1 MALPTGIRPSFP
13 QVSHSHQE
21 VCISFLSSS
30 IRVQTEEG
38 RTTIYSF
45 QNENHKFRKLSK
57 MVTWITAMC
66 NSMKLGGMPSIPSCL
81 GLWLETPPGDAHW
94 WGLPHLQR
102 RWLQQQGASRVPMCI
117 LTVVNARLV
126 NRHPEITSHPLSIV
140 TREGIQ
146 DGRRMPS
153 IKSQLQKPPFP
164 HPTNCVS
171 RKLRMIRR
179 WILALDS

>member
-1 MALPTGIRPSFP
+1 M
-13 QVSHSHQE
+13 
-21 VCISFLSSS
+21 
-30 IRVQTEEG
+30 QTEEG

-57 MVTWITAMC
+57 IVTWITAVC
-66 NSMKLGGMPSIPSCL
+66 NSMKLGGMPSITSCL
-81 GLWLETPPGDAHW
+81 GLWLETFPGDAHW
-94 WGLPHLQR
+94 WGFTICSVTAGGQPR
-102 RWLQQQGASRVPMCI
+102 A
-117 LTVVNARLV
+117 TVYTDYCECQISKQTLY
-126 NRHPEITSHPLSIV
+126 RHPAITSHPLPMV

-153 IKSQLQKPPFP
+153 IESQLQKPPFP

-179 WILALDS
+179 WILALNS